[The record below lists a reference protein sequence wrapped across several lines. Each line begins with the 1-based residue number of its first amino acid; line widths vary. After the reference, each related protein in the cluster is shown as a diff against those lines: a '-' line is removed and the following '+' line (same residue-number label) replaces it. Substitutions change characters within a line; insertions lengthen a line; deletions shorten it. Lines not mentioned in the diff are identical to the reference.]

1 MSTQLSDDA
10 RKTWT
15 LILCCVGQFMV
26 ILDVSVVNVALPSIR
41 SDLHFSGTELQWVVN
56 AYALTFAGFLLLGG
70 RAADLLGRRR
80 MFVIGLMAF
89 AATSLLGGLAQ
100 SKEVLTGARALQGL
114 SGAVVAPATLS
125 VLTSTFTEGAERNR
139 ALGAWGAMGGAGG
152 AAGVLLGGVLTQ
164 TLSWRWILFINI
176 PIGVLA
182 GLAALR
188 YIAESRVDDT
198 ARRRFDL
205 SGAVTVTLGLVVLVY
220 GIVQTD
226 KYGWGSTRTI
236 VTLAIGLALIGV
248 FLLIEGRLAKAP
260 LVPLRVFRSRQLS
273 AANVVMFLLGAS
285 SFAMW
290 YFVSLYLQEV
300 RGFSPIETGL
310 AILPMALSVA
320 VGAQIAGKGTARIGA
335 GPILALGMALVGVG
349 MLLFGRAPVG
359 GSFGIDV
366 LPAEII
372 TALGVGL
379 AFVPVT
385 IAAMAGSAPQ
395 EAGLASGLVN
405 TARQIGGSLGL
416 AILATIAVARTSD
429 LAGHVALTPALNSGF
444 HHAFVVGAGFA
455 VLGALLAAV
464 LIPPVRPRQA
474 AARTGGE
481 RSGGGGAGGAWAPP
495 SGSASSTSRRPGRD
509 PRGRPPCT
517 TQSIPPATPR
527 RSATTA
533 TGWRSITPHRGSPA
547 RAP

>member
-1 MSTQLSDDA
+1 
-10 RKTWT
+10 
-15 LILCCVGQFMV
+15 
-26 ILDVSVVNVALPSIR
+26 
-41 SDLHFSGTELQWVVN
+41 
-56 AYALTFAGFLLLGG
+56 
-70 RAADLLGRRR
+70 
-80 MFVIGLMAF
+80 
-89 AATSLLGGLAQ
+89 
-100 SKEVLTGARALQGL
+100 
-114 SGAVVAPATLS
+114 
-125 VLTSTFTEGAERNR
+125 
-139 ALGAWGAMGGAGG
+139 
-152 AAGVLLGGVLTQ
+152 
-164 TLSWRWILFINI
+164 
-176 PIGVLA
+176 
-182 GLAALR
+182 
-188 YIAESRVDDT
+188 VDDT

-366 LPAEII
+366 LPAEVI

-455 VLGALLAAV
+455 VLGAVLAAV

-474 AARTGGE
+474 AARADVE
-481 RSGGGGAGGAWAPP
+481 RSGVGVEVEA
-495 SGSASSTSRRPGRD
+495 
-509 PRGRPPCT
+509 
-517 TQSIPPATPR
+517 
-527 RSATTA
+527 
-533 TGWRSITPHRGSPA
+533 
-547 RAP
+547 

>member
-474 AARTGGE
+474 AARTEVE
-481 RSGGGGAGGAWAPP
+481 RSGVGVEVEA
-495 SGSASSTSRRPGRD
+495 
-509 PRGRPPCT
+509 
-517 TQSIPPATPR
+517 
-527 RSATTA
+527 
-533 TGWRSITPHRGSPA
+533 
-547 RAP
+547 

>member
-15 LILCCVGQFMV
+15 LILCCIAQFMV

-41 SDLHFSGTELQWVVN
+41 ADLHFTGTELQWVVN

-80 MFVIGLMAF
+80 MLVIGLFAF
-89 AATSLLGGLAQ
+89 AATSLVGGLAQ
-100 SKEVLTGARALQGL
+100 TKEVLTGARALQGL

-152 AAGVLLGGVLTQ
+152 AAGVLLGGILTE

-182 GLAALR
+182 GLAALH
-188 YIAESRVDDT
+188 YIAESRRDDA
-198 ARRRFDL
+198 ARRSFDL

-220 GIVQTD
+220 GIVRTD
-226 KYGWGSTRTI
+226 HYGWGSAHTL
-236 VTLAIGLALIGV
+236 VTLAIGLGLIAL
-248 FLLIEGRLAKAP
+248 FLVIEGRLAKAP
-260 LVPLRVFRSRQLS
+260 LVPLRVFKSRQLS
-273 AANVVMFLLGAS
+273 AANIVMFTLGAS

-300 RGFSPIETGL
+300 RGLSPIQTGF

-320 VGAQIAGKGTARIGA
+320 VGAQIAGKGTARFGA
-335 GPILALGMALVGVG
+335 GPLLALGMAFVGLG
-349 MLLFGRAPVG
+349 MLLFGRAPIG
-359 GSFGIDV
+359 GSFGIEV

-429 LAGHVALTPALNSGF
+429 LAGHVAVKPALNSGF
-444 HHAFVVGAGFA
+444 HHAFVVGAAFA
-455 VLGALLAAV
+455 FVGAIASAV
-464 LIPPVRPRQA
+464 LIPRVRPAQV
-474 AARTGGE
+474 AARTAE
-481 RSGGGGAGGAWAPP
+481 PQAAEVEQIGAGAEA
-495 SGSASSTSRRPGRD
+495 
-509 PRGRPPCT
+509 
-517 TQSIPPATPR
+517 
-527 RSATTA
+527 
-533 TGWRSITPHRGSPA
+533 
-547 RAP
+547 

>member
-1 MSTQLSDDA
+1 MSTQPTDEI

-15 LILCCVGQFMV
+15 LVLCCVAQFMV

-41 SDLHFSGTELQWVVN
+41 ADLHFGGTELQWVVN

-70 RAADLLGRRR
+70 RAADLLGRRL
-80 MFVIGLMAF
+80 MLVIGLFAF
-89 AATSLLGGLAQ
+89 AATSLAGGLAG

-125 VLTSTFTEGAERNR
+125 VLTSTFTEGGERNR
-139 ALGAWGAMGGAGG
+139 ALGLWGAMGGAGG
-152 AAGVLLGGVLTQ
+152 AAGVLLGGILTE

-182 GLAALR
+182 GLAALH
-188 YIAESRVDDT
+188 YIAESKRDDA
-198 ARRRFDL
+198 ARRSFDV
-205 SGAVTVTLGLVVLVY
+205 SGAVTVTLGLIVLVY
-220 GIVQTD
+220 GIVRTD
-226 KYGWGSTRTI
+226 RYGWGSAH
-236 VTLAIGLALIGV
+236 TLITLGIGVALIAL

-260 LVPLRVFRSRQLS
+260 LVPLRVFKSRQLS
-273 AANVVMFLLGAS
+273 AANLVMFLLGAS

-300 RGFSPIETGL
+300 RGLSPIQTGF

-320 VGAQIAGKGTARIGA
+320 VGAQIAGKGTARFGA
-335 GPILALGMALVGVG
+335 GPLLALGMALVAIG

-359 GSFGIDV
+359 GSFGTEV
-366 LPAEII
+366 LPAEVI

-429 LAGHVALTPALNSGF
+429 LAGHVALKPALNSGF
-444 HHAFVVGAGFA
+444 HHAFVVGAAFA
-455 VLGALLAAV
+455 GVGAIAAALL
-464 LIPPVRPRQA
+464 IPRVRPAQSPAQAPAAEPQA
-474 AARTGGE
+474 AE
-481 RSGGGGAGGAWAPP
+481 VEQVGAGVEA
-495 SGSASSTSRRPGRD
+495 
-509 PRGRPPCT
+509 
-517 TQSIPPATPR
+517 
-527 RSATTA
+527 
-533 TGWRSITPHRGSPA
+533 
-547 RAP
+547 

>member
-100 SKEVLTGARALQGL
+100 SKEVLTAARALQGL

-152 AAGVLLGGVLTQ
+152 AAGVLLGGILTQ

-335 GPILALGMALVGVG
+335 GPILALGMAFVGVG

-359 GSFGIDV
+359 GTFGIDV

-455 VLGALLAAV
+455 ALGAVLAAI

-474 AARTGGE
+474 AARAEVE
-481 RSGGGGAGGAWAPP
+481 RSGVGVEVEA
-495 SGSASSTSRRPGRD
+495 
-509 PRGRPPCT
+509 
-517 TQSIPPATPR
+517 
-527 RSATTA
+527 
-533 TGWRSITPHRGSPA
+533 
-547 RAP
+547 

>member
-1 MSTQLSDDA
+1 
-10 RKTWT
+10 
-15 LILCCVGQFMV
+15 MV

-89 AATSLLGGLAQ
+89 AATSLAGGLAQ

-125 VLTSTFTEGAERNR
+125 VLTSTFTEGGERNR
-139 ALGAWGAMGGAGG
+139 ALGAWGAMGGVGG
-152 AAGVLLGGVLTQ
+152 AAGALLGGILTDA
-164 TLSWRWILFINI
+164 LSWRWILFINI
-176 PIGVLA
+176 PIGVFA

-188 YIAESRVDDT
+188 YVAESRVDDT

-205 SGAVTVTLGLVVLVY
+205 SGAVTVTVGLVVLVY

-236 VTLAIGLALIGV
+236 VTLAIGLALIAL
-248 FLLIEGRLAKAP
+248 FLVIEGRLAKAP
-260 LVPLRVFRSRQLS
+260 LVPLRVFGSRQLS

-300 RGFSPIETGL
+300 RGFSPIGTGL
-310 AILPMALSVA
+310 AFLPMALAVA
-320 VGAQIAGKGTARIGA
+320 LAAQIAGKGAARIGA
-335 GPILALGMALVGVG
+335 GPLLALGMALVAGG
-349 MLLFGRAPVG
+349 MLLLARAPVG
-359 GSFGIDV
+359 GSFGVDV
-366 LPAEII
+366 LPAELI
-372 TALGVGL
+372 TAVGVGL

-405 TARQIGGSLGL
+405 TSRQIGGSLGL

-429 LAGHVALTPALNSGF
+429 LAGHVALKPALNSGF
-444 HHAFVVGAGFA
+444 HHAFVVGAAFA
-455 VLGALLAAV
+455 AVGAIASAV
-464 LIPPVRPRQA
+464 LIPRVRPRQA
-474 AARTGGE
+474 EAPAEVERVGARVE
-481 RSGGGGAGGAWAPP
+481 A
-495 SGSASSTSRRPGRD
+495 
-509 PRGRPPCT
+509 
-517 TQSIPPATPR
+517 
-527 RSATTA
+527 
-533 TGWRSITPHRGSPA
+533 
-547 RAP
+547 

>member
-114 SGAVVAPATLS
+114 SGALVAPATLS

-474 AARTGGE
+474 AARTEVE
-481 RSGGGGAGGAWAPP
+481 RSGVGVEVEA
-495 SGSASSTSRRPGRD
+495 
-509 PRGRPPCT
+509 
-517 TQSIPPATPR
+517 
-527 RSATTA
+527 
-533 TGWRSITPHRGSPA
+533 
-547 RAP
+547 

>member
-15 LILCCVGQFMV
+15 LILCCIAQFMV

-41 SDLHFSGTELQWVVN
+41 ADLHFTGTELQWVVN

-80 MFVIGLMAF
+80 MLVIGLFAF
-89 AATSLLGGLAQ
+89 AATSLVGGLAQ
-100 SKEVLTGARALQGL
+100 TKEVLTGARALQGL

-152 AAGVLLGGVLTQ
+152 AAGVLLGGVLTE

-182 GLAALR
+182 GLAALH
-188 YIAESRVDDT
+188 YIAESRRDDA
-198 ARRRFDL
+198 ARRSFDL

-220 GIVQTD
+220 GIVRTD
-226 KYGWGSTRTI
+226 HYGWGSAHTL
-236 VTLAIGLALIGV
+236 VTLAIGLGLIAL
-248 FLLIEGRLAKAP
+248 FLVIEGRLAKAP
-260 LVPLRVFRSRQLS
+260 LVPLRVFKSRQLS
-273 AANVVMFLLGAS
+273 AANIVMFTLGAS

-300 RGFSPIETGL
+300 RGLSPIQTGF

-320 VGAQIAGKGTARIGA
+320 VGAQIAGKGTARFGA
-335 GPILALGMALVGVG
+335 GPLLALGMAFVGLG
-349 MLLFGRAPVG
+349 MLLFGRAPIG
-359 GSFGIDV
+359 GSFGIEV

-429 LAGHVALTPALNSGF
+429 LAGHVAVKPALNSGF
-444 HHAFVVGAGFA
+444 HHAFVVGAAFA
-455 VLGALLAAV
+455 FVGAIASAV
-464 LIPPVRPRQA
+464 LIPRVRPAQV
-474 AARTGGE
+474 AARTAE
-481 RSGGGGAGGAWAPP
+481 PQAAEVEQIGAGAEA
-495 SGSASSTSRRPGRD
+495 
-509 PRGRPPCT
+509 
-517 TQSIPPATPR
+517 
-527 RSATTA
+527 
-533 TGWRSITPHRGSPA
+533 
-547 RAP
+547 